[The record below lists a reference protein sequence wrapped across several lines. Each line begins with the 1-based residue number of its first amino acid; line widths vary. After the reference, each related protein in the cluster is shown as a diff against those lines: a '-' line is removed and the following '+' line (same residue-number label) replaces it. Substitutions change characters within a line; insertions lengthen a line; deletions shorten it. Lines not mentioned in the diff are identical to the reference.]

1 MAFMDSPKLSSNWR
15 ELQKKLGTGPG
26 SNPLKRKRT
35 NEASMNHS
43 SKFHSRPR
51 SKSINLGKS
60 VKDFKEV
67 ERPSTSLSKH
77 EAEQPVFNEGVSST
91 ALPGKYIALDC
102 EFVGVGPPP
111 YSDDQLARVSLVNW
125 HGEQVYD
132 SFVSPTLPVMDYR
145 THVSG
150 IREEDLKQGRPF
162 VDVRAD
168 VATFLRNRIL
178 VGHWLKS
185 DLKCLQLHHP
195 RSDIRDTALL
205 PRFKSMLGTH
215 HVKLR
220 DISKRVLGVVIQTG
234 EHDSIEDART
244 TMMLFKA
251 TRDDFEKRPTIPK
264 QMTIKNYEAVSQQ
277 PNEKK
282 NHIPKSRRRR

>member
-1 MAFMDSPKLSSNWR
+1 MALMDSSKLSSNWKA
-15 ELQKKLGTGPG
+15 LQKKLGTESGPN
-26 SNPLKRKRT
+26 SLKRKRPG
-35 NEASMNHS
+35 EAPMNS
-43 SKFHSRPR
+43 PSKFRSRPR
-51 SKSINLGKS
+51 SKSTNLVNPK
-60 VKDFKEV
+60 VDKKET
-67 ERPSTSLSKH
+67 ERPSTSLSNY
-77 EAEQPVFNEGVSST
+77 ETEQPMCNEGVSST
-91 ALPGKYIALDC
+91 VLPGKYIALDC

-111 YSDDQLARVSLVNW
+111 HADDQLARVSLVNW

-132 SFVSPTLPVMDYR
+132 TFVLPTLPVMDYR

-150 IREEDLKQGRPF
+150 IRAEDLKLGRDF
-162 VDVRAD
+162 AEVREDVS
-168 VATFLRNRIL
+168 TFLKNRIL

-195 RSDIRDTALL
+195 RSDVRDTALL
-205 PRFKSMLGTH
+205 PKFKSMLGTH

-220 DISKRVLGVVIQTG
+220 DISKKVLGVNIQTG

-264 QMTIKNYEAVSQQ
+264 QMTTADDEIMRQQQSKKKNY
-277 PNEKK
+277 
-282 NHIPKSRRRR
+282 IPKSRRRQ